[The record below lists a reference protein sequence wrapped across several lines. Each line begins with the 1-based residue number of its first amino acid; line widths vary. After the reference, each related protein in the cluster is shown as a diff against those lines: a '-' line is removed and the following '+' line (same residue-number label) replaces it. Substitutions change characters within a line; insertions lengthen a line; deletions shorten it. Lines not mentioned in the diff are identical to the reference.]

1 MNTYSRNDCFPLRR
15 NWSDQAWR
23 TFQFFRV
30 YFVLTKDDHRPF
42 PKQLRLCTQY
52 VEHTHTHRVWAGSN
66 QAVWSTWHVYRRLRG
81 VIHAFTYTHIHVHV
95 HIRRV
100 DGIVSIDFAN
110 RQQVKEYNK
119 NMTKSGAN
127 PRILA
132 ERWHRCWKWHPDG
145 RKWHFPGCWLSDFM
159 CNSQYFFERRRSCYL
174 LTFLTEFIFIWIS
187 KFNMWIIKT
196 LQLVSRDVSQPSSRR
211 LREYVCLW
219 KSGFCT
225 TQLRQK
231 RWLSINDFLASQHSY
246 LTCQFTHDERL
257 HPWEETSWQLDI
269 IFKKLISYK

>member
-1 MNTYSRNDCFPLRR
+1 MTDFPVFQSLFCVDQRWPPTSPQTIETMYS
-15 NWSDQAWR
+15 
-23 TFQFFRV
+23 
-30 YFVLTKDDHRPF
+30 
-42 PKQLRLCTQY
+42 LCGT
-52 VEHTHTHRVWAGSN
+52 HTHTGYELDLTRQYGLLDMFTGDCEAS
-66 QAVWSTWHVYRRLRG
+66 Y
-81 VIHAFTYTHIHVHV
+81 IYAFTYTHIHVHV

-100 DGIVSIDFAN
+100 DGIVSMDFAN

-231 RWLSINDFLASQHSY
+231 RWLSINDFLASQYSPVYKWWKVGGRICYGVKVMWCPTHNY
-246 LTCQFTHDERL
+246 KLCNQFLFGLMR
-257 HPWEETSWQLDI
+257 P
-269 IFKKLISYK
+269 